1 MDTNL
6 GGLVGGLEEVDI
18 PTRLTDMTKENIDTA
33 VLFREVSALLEQ
45 GRSIKRVLVV
55 DEDASAVKMLSDVL
69 QARGYSVTEA
79 SGHELA
85 AKLAA
90 TQPDI
95 ILLSAMLSEKPDIVK
110 MLRFEKGLENVLF
123 LVYE

>member
-1 MDTNL
+1 MVRL
-6 GGLVGGLEEVDI
+6 SIEEVSESVNF
-18 PTRLTDMTKENIDTA
+18 T
-33 VLFREVSALLEQ
+33 
-45 GRSIKRVLVV
+45 VV
-55 DEDASAVKMLSDVL
+55 DEDASAVKLLSDVL

-79 SGHELA
+79 SGSELA
-85 AKLAA
+85 DKLAA

-95 ILLSAMLSEKPDIVK
+95 ILLSAVLSEKPDIVR